1 MRESDRQLKWLQV
14 EDRDYNDKRRRHDD
28 LLKAH
33 DQWVALLKESIDPHE
48 ASLLLSKQVS
58 FYQMIDDLKASCN
71 SRCRLDMH
79 GEWDRNWAKTEQVFP
94 IDLVLWSDLRD
105 RYFLIHEGNPTDLEA
120 RLSEIFKRRFL
131 SVVPWDEH
139 SREYGPLALTLQ
151 AEKMNGENSMSSG
164 MLLENIEG
172 IERARA
178 YDSGRIAKST
188 KRKAVTANQVGT
200 RGNTTSG
207 FKPCS
212 RHPNGKHTDEV
223 CYDINPPK
231 SKGGKTANKRQRTV
245 KFDGMDKH
253 GRQQAVVKKGAL
265 KKNSTNATGDRLAF
279 LEHKFDA
286 LIAKT
291 SQTEVQFAKPVQI
304 LKAEVQRKLFY
315 LNNLTDFDLT
325 SNPVILDFG
334 ASRHVAPIKLDLT
347 DLQEVKES
355 IVMIDAINNTTPIQY
370 TGSLLMNTA
379 GKSVLFND
387 VLVCDKVA
395 NLLISCNAWLENTEH
410 KIILDGTHAY
420 LQYAHSSDLHEIARV
435 VQGTYYMN
443 PLKTLGDHKYDLKA
457 VVNALQ
463 AGKSSPYRIYSKVG
477 LCPRSIIIDGKD
489 VGELSNPAFLT
500 NT

>member
-212 RHPNGKHTDEV
+212 RHPNGKHTER
-223 CYDINPPK
+223 I
-231 SKGGKTANKRQRTV
+231 
-245 KFDGMDKH
+245 
-253 GRQQAVVKKGAL
+253 
-265 KKNSTNATGDRLAF
+265 
-279 LEHKFDA
+279 
-286 LIAKT
+286 
-291 SQTEVQFAKPVQI
+291 
-304 LKAEVQRKLFY
+304 
-315 LNNLTDFDLT
+315 
-325 SNPVILDFG
+325 
-334 ASRHVAPIKLDLT
+334 
-347 DLQEVKES
+347 
-355 IVMIDAINNTTPIQY
+355 IQ
-370 TGSLLMNTA
+370 
-379 GKSVLFND
+379 
-387 VLVCDKVA
+387 
-395 NLLISCNAWLENTEH
+395 
-410 KIILDGTHAY
+410 
-420 LQYAHSSDLHEIARV
+420 
-435 VQGTYYMN
+435 
-443 PLKTLGDHKYDLKA
+443 
-457 VVNALQ
+457 
-463 AGKSSPYRIYSKVG
+463 
-477 LCPRSIIIDGKD
+477 
-489 VGELSNPAFLT
+489 
-500 NT
+500 